1 MYSIKGKIIFE
12 DGQGNVF
19 DESGN
24 EAMDWDEEVDPH
36 NLESLTNLTGIY
48 TKSKR
53 IRTKLV
59 QVSYRRSI
67 KLFFLIILMS
77 ILQLE
82 LKMQLMALQKT
93 SKTSP

>member
-12 DGQGNVF
+12 DGHGNVF